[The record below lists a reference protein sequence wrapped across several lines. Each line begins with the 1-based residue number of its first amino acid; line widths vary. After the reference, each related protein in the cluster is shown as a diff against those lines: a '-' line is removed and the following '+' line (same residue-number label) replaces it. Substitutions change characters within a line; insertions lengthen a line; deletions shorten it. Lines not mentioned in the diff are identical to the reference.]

1 MSISTL
7 GVAAMKIDGVFS
19 GGGIKGFALIGA
31 CQEIENQGF
40 EFERV
45 AGTSAGSIVAA
56 LIAAGYTSKEVYQ
69 LLEELDITTML
80 DPRKTF
86 IPFSFA
92 KWLLVY
98 FKLGLYKGNA
108 FEKWMTEKLEAKG
121 IKTFSDLPQKKLRV
135 VASDLSN
142 GQLIVLP
149 DDLDK
154 YGIIPDSFPIA
165 KAIRMSCSIPY
176 FFEPVKL
183 RSIEGIN
190 VIVDGG
196 VLSNFPMW
204 LFDTDDGRKIRPVIG
219 IKLSPS
225 EYEHQKHK
233 IQNGIQLFGALFETM
248 KDAHDAR
255 YISKKHAKNIIF
267 IPAEGVSLIE
277 FNLKDE
283 KKQKIVE
290 IGRAQA
296 EKFLKVWT
304 Y

>member
-1 MSISTL
+1 
-7 GVAAMKIDGVFS
+7 MKIDGVFS

-40 EFERV
+40 QFERL

-56 LIAAGYTSKEVYQ
+56 LLAAGYSSKEIYQ

-108 FEKWMTEKLEAKG
+108 FEKWMTEKLAAKG
-121 IKTFSDLPQKKLRV
+121 IRTFSDLPPQKLRV

-142 GQLIVLP
+142 GRLIVLP
-149 DDLDK
+149 DDLEK
-154 YGIIPDSFPIA
+154 YGITSGSFSIA

-176 FFEPVKL
+176 FFEPVKM
-183 RSIEGIN
+183 RSIEGID

-204 LFDTDDGRKIRPVIG
+204 LFDTDDGKIRRPVIG
-219 IKLSPS
+219 IKLSTS

-267 IPAEGVSLIE
+267 IPAEGVNLIE
-277 FNLKDE
+277 FGLTDE

-290 IGRAQA
+290 IGRAHA
-296 EKFLKVWT
+296 ERFLKAWA

>member
-1 MSISTL
+1 
-7 GVAAMKIDGVFS
+7 MKIDGVFS

-40 EFERV
+40 QFERL

-69 LLEELDITTML
+69 LLEELDITAML

-98 FKLGLYKGNA
+98 FKLGLYKGNV

-121 IKTFSDLPQKKLRV
+121 IKIFSDLPPNKLRV

-149 DDLDK
+149 DDLEK
-154 YGIIPDSFPIA
+154 YGITPGSFSIA

-183 RSIEGIN
+183 RSIEGISI
-190 VIVDGG
+190 IVDGG

-204 LFDTDDGRKIRPVIG
+204 LFDTEDGRKIRPVIG

-225 EYEHQKHK
+225 EYEHKKHK
-233 IQNGIQLFGALFETM
+233 IQNGVQLFGALFETM

-277 FNLKDE
+277 FDLKDE

-290 IGRAQA
+290 IGKAYA
-296 EKFLKVWT
+296 EKFLKAWT

>member
-1 MSISTL
+1 
-7 GVAAMKIDGVFS
+7 MKIDGVFS

>member
-1 MSISTL
+1 
-7 GVAAMKIDGVFS
+7 MKIDGVFS

-149 DDLDK
+149 DDLEK
-154 YGIIPDSFPIA
+154 YGITPDSFPIA

-233 IQNGIQLFGALFETM
+233 ILNGIQLFGALFETM

-290 IGRAQA
+290 IGRAHA